1 MGTWKRGLLDWPVRA
16 LRRAGVAGRCDC
28 WRIKVVELELVDSL
42 SHETVRQ
49 TLKKRP
55 EAVAEGDVVHPP
67 PPPPPPN
74 KQDGPFVARMEQLWK
89 LYSQPY
95 DPRFPVVYKFVCK
108 NEKRAVTTDGW
119 LESDV

>member
-67 PPPPPPN
+67 PPPPPTSRT
-74 KQDGPFVARMEQLWK
+74 GPLWHAWNSYGSSIRNLTTRASRLCINLSAK
-89 LYSQPY
+89 T
-95 DPRFPVVYKFVCK
+95 K
-108 NEKRAVTTDGW
+108 NV
-119 LESDV
+119 L